1 MAMINP
7 ISIPGRWR
15 EGFALDYHTLSSEF
29 LGYDEFGNAQFDTK
43 RSEVGELLYQLKYKR
58 NPDALERLIQIAS
71 EFIKKRFSRVDVIVP
86 VPPTRVRRPQPV
98 FEVATGIGK
107 SLGIPVIVDFVRNV
121 KNIKELK
128 NVYDYSE
135 RIKLLEGAHKV
146 HDQSLSGKV
155 VLLFDDLYRSGATLN
170 AVTQVLY
177 DQGKCSVVYVLTL
190 TKTRIAS

>member
-1 MAMINP
+1 MINP

-58 NPDALERLIQIAS
+58 NSGALEQLVQIAA
-71 EFIKKRFSRVDVIVP
+71 EFIRVRFSHIEAIIP

-98 FEVATGIGK
+98 FEIAAGIGR
-107 SLGIPVIVDFVRNV
+107 SLGLPTVEDFVRNV
-121 KNIKELK
+121 KNTKELK

-135 RIKLLEGAHKV
+135 RIKLLEGTHKV
-146 HDQSLSGKV
+146 RDESLSGKA

>member
-1 MAMINP
+1 MINP

-29 LGYDEFGNAQFDTK
+29 LGYDEFGNAMFDTK

-58 NPDALERLIQIAS
+58 NSDALERLVQVAA
-71 EFIKKRFSRVDVIVP
+71 EFIKVQFPRIDAIVP
-86 VPPTRVRRPQPV
+86 APPTRVRRPQPV
-98 FEVATGIGK
+98 FQIATGIGK
-107 SLGIPVIVDFVRNV
+107 SLDIPTIEDFVRNV
-121 KNIKELK
+121 KNTKELK

-146 HDQSLSGKV
+146 RDQSLNGKA